1 VDVRR
6 EIEQQSEA
14 TCPKGDGLAPTPA
27 LVRPI
32 AFYLPQFHPVQE
44 NSDWWGEGFTEWTN
58 VARARPNFNGH
69 YQPHIPK
76 DLGFYDLR
84 MRQVIQTQA
93 ELAKKYSIFGF
104 CFYFYW
110 FSGRRILEAPI
121 DVFFRSKID
130 MNFCFCW
137 ANENWTKRW
146 DGGSNEIL
154 LKNEHSVENDNRF
167 IEDVIPYMMDD
178 RYIRYCGQPL
188 LLVYRADLLT
198 NAKATFSHWRR
209 RAGESGL
216 AGLFIACVNFYGND
230 RPDDFGGD
238 ALVEFPPHQY
248 MEQSFC
254 DPPPITNPEFRGST
268 LDYRIVAAQSIDR
281 HHDDFL
287 MFHGAM
293 PSWDNTARRQNT
305 SDVFLN
311 SSPELFEFWLRHQA
325 VKTINDKRNEERF
338 LFINAWNEWAE
349 GCHLEP
355 CLRYGHRHLEAVRRA
370 IRPDRYLIPLPQHDT
385 VMGAL
390 AAVES
395 YCIQDAKYFSGL
407 ETAYRSAIAEVSSLK
422 LQVRYLQRPVRRV
435 IADWLRPRP
444 LLYRTARNLAR
455 LTELNRQP

>member
-1 VDVRR
+1 VDVKNK
-6 EIEQQSEA
+6 IEQRSRA
-14 TCPKGDGLAPTPA
+14 ARSGADGLAPLPP
-27 LVRPI
+27 LVRSI
-32 AFYLPQFHPVQE
+32 AFYLPQFHPVRE

-58 VARARPNFNGH
+58 AARARSNFCGH

-84 MRQVIQTQA
+84 MPEAIQAQT
-93 ELAKKYSIFGF
+93 ELAKKYSIYGF

-121 DVFFRSKID
+121 DTFFRSKID

-146 DGGSNEIL
+146 DGADNEIL
-154 LKNEHSVENDNRF
+154 LKNEHSIENDNRF
-167 IEDVIPYMMDD
+167 IDDVIPYMRDD
-178 RYIRYCGQPL
+178 RYIRYCGHPL
-188 LLVYRADLLT
+188 LLVYRADLLA
-198 NAKATFSHWRR
+198 NAKRTFAHWRR
-209 RAGESGL
+209 RARESGL

-248 MEQSFC
+248 MEHSFC
-254 DPPPITNPEFRGST
+254 SPPSMTDPQFRGCI
-268 LDYRIVAAQSIDR
+268 LDYRMVVAQSIDR
-281 HHDDFL
+281 RHDEFL

-305 SDVFLN
+305 SDIFIN

-325 VKTINDKRNEERF
+325 VKTINDKRNEEKY

-355 CLRYGHRHLEAVRRA
+355 CLRHGHKHLEAVRRA
-370 IRPDRYLIPLPQHDT
+370 IQPDRYLSPVPQHDS
-385 VMGAL
+385 VLGAL
-390 AAVES
+390 AAVKS
-395 YCIQDAKYFSGL
+395 YSIQDAKYFSGL
-407 ETAYRSAIAEVSSLK
+407 EMAYRAAISEVSSLRQ
-422 LQVRYLQRPVRRV
+422 QVHNMERPVRLV
-435 IADWLRPRP
+435 VADWLRPRP
-444 LLYRTARNLAR
+444 FLYHTARRLAR
-455 LTELNRQP
+455 VAKLI